1 MHSRLRQL
9 LFEYLTR
16 QAPELLINGGA
27 KRSLDGLLSITV
39 EQVSGIEEWLLSKGI
54 PADRVEVICCDLM
67 TRRWRPSKY
76 HYIAGLLA
84 TYQPA
89 QYALWRENGTL
100 TYQVSRLIDQCGPA
114 FGAFCFSPANTGDQ
128 ALTVAICNIIES
140 YIHPT
145 GIAQ

>member
-1 MHSRLRQL
+1 MHHRLREL

-39 EQVSGIEEWLLSKGI
+39 EQVSGIGEWLLSKGI
-54 PADRVEVICCDLM
+54 PEERVEVICCDLM

-76 HYIAGLLA
+76 HYIARMLA
-84 TYQPA
+84 TYQPS
-89 QYALWRENGTL
+89 QYTHWRENGTL
-100 TYQVSRLIDQCGPA
+100 TYQVSRLIDQCGPV
-114 FGAFCFSPANTGDQ
+114 FGAFCFSPASTSDL
-128 ALTVAICNIIES
+128 ALKVAICNIIES
-140 YIHPT
+140 YIRST